1 MDAVL
6 TAYAVVV
13 AELLLVVCHQD
24 AILLPVYQQVVAWV
38 DAVLIAYAVVVVEL
52 LIYVFKTLMHVVS
65 LVIADI
71 AVLHVIAVH
80 AVHAVLH
87 VIAVHAVHAV
97 LHVIAVHAVH
107 AVLAVHVALAVHVD
121 QECRDSRF
129 LKEKWEEILS
139 TELLIVEQNLPKQ

>member
-97 LHVIAVHAVH
+97 L
-107 AVLAVHVALAVHVD
+107 AVHVALAVYVD
-121 QECRDSRF
+121 QECRDSKF

>member
-1 MDAVL
+1 VVQFVL
-6 TAYAVVV
+6 DSI
-13 AELLLVVCHQD
+13 AELLLVACLQD
-24 AILLPVYQQVVAWV
+24 AILPPVYQQVVAWV

-52 LIYVFKTLMHVVS
+52 LIYVVKTLMHVVS

-71 AVLHVIAVH
+71 AVLHVIAD
-80 AVHAVLH
+80 
-87 VIAVHAVHAV
+87 
-97 LHVIAVHAVH
+97 H
-107 AVLAVHVALAVHVD
+107 AVLAVHVAVAVHVD